1 MIVLISI
8 VFLTTYL
15 FVFFESIR
23 KISTGNLEYILF
35 YICIGLPFYAT
46 LQAQVFHI
54 FENEIFV
61 NLLPR
66 VGIEY
71 TYLDLYYF
79 RGGLG
84 NGRIAF
90 GWGLEY
96 DLIKDND
103 SRIDYT
109 FSMDW
114 ASQLAHTFSYA
125 FNF

>member
-1 MIVLISI
+1 MC
-8 VFLTTYL
+8 
-15 FVFFESIR
+15 IR
-23 KISTGNLEYILF
+23 DS
-35 YICIGLPFYAT
+35 
-46 LQAQVFHI
+46 
-54 FENEIFV
+54 
-61 NLLPR
+61 
-66 VGIEY
+66 
-71 TYLDLYYF
+71 F

-96 DLIKDND
+96 DLIKNHD

>member
-1 MIVLISI
+1 M
-8 VFLTTYL
+8 
-15 FVFFESIR
+15 
-23 KISTGNLEYILF
+23 
-35 YICIGLPFYAT
+35 
-46 LQAQVFHI
+46 
-54 FENEIFV
+54 
-61 NLLPR
+61 
-66 VGIEY
+66 
-71 TYLDLYYF
+71 DLYYI

-96 DLIKDND
+96 DLIKDHD

-114 ASQLAHTFSYA
+114 ASQLAHTLSYG